1 MKPLV
6 FYFTFSLEDTDEEI
20 TYGFNVENPLPF
32 YKMLGGENF
41 EDVEDGIYDEITQ
54 ELESNF
60 GVHDWSSSPNNN
72 VDAIGY
78 TTYEVEKNDISKLM
92 NAWNNEFIESGCSC
106 SKVVN
111 VSKTAVSGDDFAI
124 YSDIKLQTKE

>member
-6 FYFTFSLEDTDEEI
+6 FYFTFSLEDTDKEI
-20 TYGFNVENPLPF
+20 TYGFNVENPLTF
-32 YKMLGGENF
+32 YKMLGGETF

-92 NAWNNEFIESGCSC
+92 TAWHNEFIKAGCSC
-106 SKVVN
+106 SKVVE
-111 VSKTAVSGDDFAI
+111 VSSNAVAGDDFAI
-124 YSDIKLQTKE
+124 YTDIKSQIKE

>member
-20 TYGFNVENPLPF
+20 TYGFNVENPLHF
-32 YKMLGGENF
+32 YKMLGGETF

-78 TTYEVEKNDISKLM
+78 TTYEVEKNSVAKLM
-92 NAWNNEFIESGCSC
+92 TAWHNEFIESGCSC
-106 SKVVN
+106 SKVVV
-111 VSKTAVSGDDFAI
+111 VSKSAVSGDDFAI